1 MAEEAKSQDDIDAY
15 NLYLIKKHNYMK
27 KKEIRYEFNP

>member
-27 KKEIRYEFNP
+27 KRR